1 MPYGSL
7 RGLLKT
13 KDFTRLEPG
22 ADEVKYYAKGVG
34 VVLEN
39 ALHEKDRNELVR
51 MTRR

>member
-1 MPYGSL
+1 MPFGSL

-13 KDFTRLEPG
+13 KEFTRLEPG

-39 ALHEKDRNELVR
+39 ALHERDRNELVR
-51 MTRR
+51 MIRR